1 ELVSS
6 LAVIDSARRPKY
18 LFPELS
24 EVSNLTLNH
33 KILWGIINN
42 RFANGE
48 KCTKKSIRDDLKS
61 QGIDIKHFTRWLK
74 KLVDDGALVD
84 NGEEVLLPSLP
95 EAP

>member
-1 ELVSS
+1 LV
-6 LAVIDSARRPKY
+6 
-18 LFPELS
+18 
-24 EVSNLTLNH
+24 
-33 KILWGIINN
+33 
-42 RFANGE
+42 NGE

-74 KLVDDGALVD
+74 LVDDGALVD